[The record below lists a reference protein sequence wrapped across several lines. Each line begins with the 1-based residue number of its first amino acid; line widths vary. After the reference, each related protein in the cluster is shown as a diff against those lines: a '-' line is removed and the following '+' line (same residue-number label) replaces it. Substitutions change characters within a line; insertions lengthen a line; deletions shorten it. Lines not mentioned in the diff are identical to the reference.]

1 MQQNNTSE
9 AITKTILE
17 GIQGINKYL
26 AVINGGLEI
35 LLLSDLP
42 DYAKSDLAML
52 YQAEKEAS
60 QIVRNLSIFY
70 HKTF

>member
-1 MQQNNTSE
+1 MQQNNTS
-9 AITKTILE
+9 E

-42 DYAKSDLAML
+42 DYVKSDLAML